1 MGGALE
7 QVATTAESIA
17 DEQREVAAQARTLE
31 RLRRRGKTWAEIFD
45 RQETPSVIALLR
57 SSGRKLA
64 AMTRLVSRVLAEGM
78 NSEGESRR
86 EIARRLE
93 VTHQRVSAILRRSD
107 PEQTGSKH
115 G

>member
-1 MGGALE
+1 MSGALE

-17 DEQREVAAQARTLE
+17 DEQREVASQARTLE
-31 RLRRRGKTWAEIFD
+31 RLRRRGWTWAQIFE

-64 AMTRLVSRVLAEGM
+64 TITRLVSRVLAQGM
-78 NSEGESRR
+78 NSEGQSRR

-93 VTHQRVSAILRRSD
+93 VTHQRVSTILRPSD
-107 PEQTGSKH
+107 SEQDRA
-115 G
+115 